1 MIAYVAFG
9 SPALSLTL
17 RFSHSTDKEVE
28 GLQCVQGHVARAGWG
43 LSNQS
48 RSLAPEGW
56 EEEGTGD
63 EELPQQFSG

>member
-1 MIAYVAFG
+1 MIAYLAFG

-17 RFSHSTDKEVE
+17 RFPYSTDEEVE

-48 RSLAPEGW
+48 CSLAPEGW
-56 EEEGTGD
+56 EEEGT
-63 EELPQQFSG
+63 